1 MTALS
6 PDVLGDVRTRD
17 GGPPPAGI
25 LHLGLGS
32 FHRAHQAVYTDT
44 ALDAAG
50 GDWGIVGVS
59 SRSSHIVDAMRA
71 QSLLYTVVEI
81 SPEGSAFRVPR
92 AHSDVFVG
100 ALDRDRVRSEIA
112 SAQIRVV
119 TLTVT
124 ENGYTYRPSTG
135 RLDLD
140 DPGVQHDLADPAEPR
155 TVIGQLARG
164 LQLRASTHASPVTI
178 LSCDNLAE
186 NGSHTERL
194 VREFAAALPAPE
206 ERELSLFLDS
216 HVTFPSS
223 MVDRIVPATT
233 DYYRRLVTD
242 SLGYVDSVPVPA
254 EPFTMWVM
262 EDRFAAGRPQWES
275 AGATFSEE
283 VAGYEQLKMRLLNG
297 THSLIAYLGA
307 LAGCR
312 TIPDAVSKDFIE
324 ASARTVLREEYLP
337 SVTVPRGIDVGEYE
351 AQLFVRWSNSA
362 LGHRTS
368 QVGTDGSVK
377 LRQRI
382 PEPAIELLGQGR
394 MPHHLALTVAAYLTC
409 IAPLGGFDPG
419 PDAALMQ
426 DAARPLLRSLADAS
440 STGRQ
445 LAHQAL
451 VEHHLL
457 GEALTPFDGFV
468 DRVGELVDILHSD
481 GPLAASRDAA
491 RSDLTLHTLENGGTP

>member
-1 MTALS
+1 MTTLS
-6 PDVLGDVRTRD
+6 PDSLGGVRTR
-17 GGPPPAGI
+17 GGGRPRPGI

-44 ALDAAG
+44 ALEVAG
-50 GDWGIVGVS
+50 GAWGIVGVA
-59 SRSSHIVDAMRA
+59 SRSSRVVDAMRT

-81 SPEGSAFRVPR
+81 SPEGSSFRVPR

-100 ALDRDRVRSEIA
+100 ALDRDRVRVEIA
-112 SAQIRVV
+112 SAETRIVS
-119 TLTVT
+119 LTVT

-135 RLDLD
+135 RLDLS
-140 DPGVQHDLADPAEPR
+140 DPGVQHDLANPGAPR

-164 LQLRASTHASPVTI
+164 LQLRARTHASPVTI

-186 NGSHTERL
+186 NGKHTEQL
-194 VREFAAALPAPE
+194 VREFVAALPGSE
-206 ERELSLFLDS
+206 ERDLSPFLDS

-233 DYYRRLVTD
+233 DHYRTLVTD
-242 SLGYVDSVPVPA
+242 SLGYVDAVPVPA

-275 AGATFSEE
+275 AGAVFSDE

-307 LAGCR
+307 LAGCP
-312 TIPDAVSKDFIE
+312 TIPDSVAKGFIE
-324 ASARTVLREEYLP
+324 EAARTVLREEYLP
-337 SVTVPRGIDVGEYE
+337 SVTVPSGVDVSAYE
-351 AQLFVRWSNSA
+351 AELFVRWSNSA

-382 PEPAIELLGQGR
+382 PEPAIGLLSQGQ
-394 MPHHLALTVAAYLTC
+394 MPHHLALTVAAYLC
-409 IAPLGGFDPG
+409 CVAPLGGFDPG

-426 DAARPLLRSLADAS
+426 DAARPLLTSLAGTS

-445 LAHQAL
+445 LAQRVL

-457 GEALTPFDGFV
+457 GETLTQFDDFI
-468 DRVGELVDILHSD
+468 DRVGELVDILHAD
-481 GPLAASRDAA
+481 GPRAAATDAA
-491 RSDLTLHTLENGGTP
+491 RRDVSPYSLENGGTP

>member
-1 MTALS
+1 M
-6 PDVLGDVRTRD
+6 GDVRTRD
-17 GGPPPAGI
+17 GGPPGAGI

-32 FHRAHQAVYTDT
+32 FHRAHQALYTDT
-44 ALDAAG
+44 ALDVAG

-59 SRSSHIVDAMRA
+59 SRSSRVVDAMRA
-71 QSLLYTVVEI
+71 QSLLYTVIEI
-81 SPEGSAFRVPR
+81 SPEGSSFRVPR

-100 ALDRDRVRSEIA
+100 AHARERVRSEIA
-112 SAQIRVV
+112 SARTRIIS
-119 TLTVT
+119 LTVT

-135 RLDLD
+135 RLDLG
-140 DPGVQHDLADPAEPR
+140 DPGVQHDLANPDAPR

-164 LQLRASTHASPVTI
+164 LQLRASTHAEPVTV

-186 NGSHTERL
+186 NGRHTELL
-194 VREFAAALPAPE
+194 VREFAAALPASE
-206 ERELSLFLDS
+206 ERDLSHFLDS

-233 DYYRRLVTD
+233 DHYRELVTE
-242 SLGYVDSVPVPA
+242 SLGYVDAVPVPT

-275 AGATFSEE
+275 AGAIFSDE
-283 VAGYEQLKMRLLNG
+283 VAGYEQVKMRLLNG

-312 TIPDAVSKDFIE
+312 TIPDAVAQDFIE
-324 ASARTVLREEYLP
+324 DAARTVLRAEYLP
-337 SVTVPRGIDVGEYE
+337 SVTVPRGIDVHEYE

-382 PEPAIELLGQGR
+382 PEPAIDLLNQGR
-394 MPHHLALTVAAYLTC
+394 MPHHLALTIAAYLTC
-409 IAPLGGFDPG
+409 VAPLGGFDPG

-426 DAARPLLRSLADAS
+426 DAARPLLASLADRS

-445 LAHQAL
+445 LAERAL

-457 GEALTPFDGFV
+457 GEALAQCDGFI

-481 GPLAASRDAA
+481 GPRAASRDAA
-491 RSDLTLHTLENGGTP
+491 QHDVTLQGLENGGTP